1 MKPCPNLYTATLAE
15 LVAWYNEHS
24 GKNPIKAFRGR
35 AQAQER
41 CGALLIGAEEPEETE
56 AAHSELAAQLEAANK
71 PAATKTDSD
80 SNLVHL
86 KQLCF
91 DLDLEPRIAR
101 RRLRKALGLVGTGQ
115 RWAWEPDSPELA
127 RVRTVLAGTMPSADP
142 EAANAAL
149 DLPPDAMDDETH

>member
-1 MKPCPNLYTATLAE
+1 MKPCPNLHTATLAE

-24 GKNPIKAFRGR
+24 GRDPIKAFRNR

-41 CGALLIGAEEPEETE
+41 CTALLIDQETPEERE
-56 AAHSELAAQLEAANK
+56 AAHSDLAAQVEAANK
-71 PAATKTDSD
+71 PASKADAASD

-101 RRLRKALGLVGTGQ
+101 RRLRKALGNVGTGQ

-127 RVRTVLAGTMPSADP
+127 KVRTVLAGTMPSADP
-142 EAANAAL
+142 EALSAEDQEAL
-149 DLPPDAMDDETH
+149 AEE

>member
-1 MKPCPNLYTATLAE
+1 MAILGEQETPE
-15 LVAWYNEHS
+15 E
-24 GKNPIKAFRGR
+24 RDE

-41 CGALLIGAEEPEETE
+41 CAALLIGQETPEERDE
-56 AAHSELAAQLEAANK
+56 AHADLSAASQLEAANK
-71 PAATKTDSD
+71 PAAKTDSD

-91 DLDLEPRIAR
+91 DLDLEPRTAR
-101 RRLRKALGLVGTGQ
+101 RRLRKALGNVGTGQ

-142 EAANAAL
+142 EALSAEDREFLA
-149 DLPPDAMDDETH
+149 EE

>member
-1 MKPCPNLYTATLAE
+1 MKPCPNLHTATLAE

-24 GKNPIKAFRGR
+24 GRDPIKAFRNR

-41 CGALLIGAEEPEETE
+41 CTALLIGQEEPEETE
-56 AAHSELAAQLEAANK
+56 AAHADLSAASQLEAANK
-71 PAATKTDSD
+71 PAAKADPD

-101 RRLRKALGLVGTGQ
+101 RRLRKALGNVGTGQ

-127 RVRTVLAGTMPSADP
+127 KVRTVLTGTMPSTDP
-142 EAANAAL
+142 EAPSA
-149 DLPPDAMDDETH
+149 EE

>member
-1 MKPCPNLYTATLAE
+1 MKPCPNLHTATLAE

-24 GKNPIKAFRGR
+24 GKDPIKAFRNRG
-35 AQAQER
+35 QAQER
-41 CGALLIGAEEPEETE
+41 CMAILGEQETPEERDE
-56 AAHSELAAQLEAANK
+56 AHADLSAASQLEAANK
-71 PAATKTDSD
+71 PAAKADPD

-101 RRLRKALGLVGTGQ
+101 RRLRKALGNVGTGQ

-127 RVRTVLAGTMPSADP
+127 QVRTVLAGTMPSEDP
-142 EAANAAL
+142 EAPSAEDQEAL
-149 DLPPDAMDDETH
+149 AEE

>member
-1 MKPCPNLYTATLAE
+1 MKPCPNLHTATLAE

-24 GKNPIKAFRGR
+24 GRDPIKSFRNR

-41 CGALLIGAEEPEETE
+41 CMALLGEQETPEERDE
-56 AAHSELAAQLEAANK
+56 AHSNLVAQVEAANK
-71 PAATKTDSD
+71 PAAKADAAD

-86 KQLCF
+86 KQICF

-101 RRLRKALGLVGTGQ
+101 RRLRKALGNVGTGH

-127 RVRTVLAGTMPSADP
+127 KVRTVLAGPPPAADP
-142 EAANAAL
+142 EALAT
-149 DLPPDAMDDETH
+149 EE

>member
-1 MKPCPNLYTATLAE
+1 MKPCPNLHTATLAE

-24 GKNPIKAFRGR
+24 GKDPLKAFRNR

-41 CGALLIGAEEPEETE
+41 CMAILGEQETPEERDE
-56 AAHSELAAQLEAANK
+56 AHSNLAAQVEAANK
-71 PAATKTDSD
+71 PAAKADAAD

-101 RRLRKALGLVGTGQ
+101 RRLRKALGNVGTGQ
-115 RWAWEPDSPELA
+115 RWAWEPDSLELA
-127 RVRTVLAGTMPSADP
+127 KVRTVLAGTMPSTDP
-142 EAANAAL
+142 EAPSAKDQEAL
-149 DLPPDAMDDETH
+149 AEE

>member
-1 MKPCPNLYTATLAE
+1 MKPCPNLHTATLAD

-24 GKNPIKAFRGR
+24 GKNHIKAFRNR

-41 CGALLIGAEEPEETE
+41 CMAILGEQETPEERDE
-56 AAHSELAAQLEAANK
+56 AHADLSAASQLEAANK
-71 PAATKTDSD
+71 LAAKTDPD

-101 RRLRKALGLVGTGQ
+101 RRLRKALGNVGTGQ

-127 RVRTVLAGTMPSADP
+127 KVRTVLAGTMPSADP
-142 EAANAAL
+142 EALSA
-149 DLPPDAMDDETH
+149 EE

>member
-1 MKPCPNLYTATLAE
+1 MKPCPNLHTATLAE

-24 GKNPIKAFRGR
+24 GKDPIKAFRNR

-41 CGALLIGAEEPEETE
+41 CAALLIDQETPEERDE
-56 AAHSELAAQLEAANK
+56 AHSELVAQVEAANK
-71 PAATKTDSD
+71 PADKAAAASD

-101 RRLRKALGLVGTGQ
+101 RRLRKALSNVGTGQ

-127 RVRTVLAGTMPSADP
+127 QVRTVLAGTMPSADP
-142 EAANAAL
+142 EALSAEDQEFLA
-149 DLPPDAMDDETH
+149 EE

>member
-1 MKPCPNLYTATLAE
+1 MKPCPNLHTATLAE

-24 GKNPIKAFRGR
+24 GRDPIRAFRNR

-41 CGALLIGAEEPEETE
+41 CMAILGEQETPEERE
-56 AAHSELAAQLEAANK
+56 AAHSNLAAQVEAANK
-71 PAATKTDSD
+71 PDASA

-101 RRLRKALGLVGTGQ
+101 RRLRKALGNVGTGQ
-115 RWAWEPDSPELA
+115 RWAWEPNCPELA
-127 RVRTVLAGTMPSADP
+127 KVRTVLAGTTPSA
-142 EAANAAL
+142 E
-149 DLPPDAMDDETH
+149 E

>member
-1 MKPCPNLYTATLAE
+1 MKPCPNLHTATLAE

-24 GKNPIKAFRGR
+24 ERDPIKAFRNR

-41 CGALLIGAEEPEETE
+41 CMAILGEQETPEERE
-56 AAHSELAAQLEAANK
+56 AAHSDLAAQVEAANK
-71 PAATKTDSD
+71 PAAKADAAD

-101 RRLRKALGLVGTGQ
+101 RRLRKALGNVGTGQ

-127 RVRTVLAGTMPSADP
+127 KVRTVLAGTLPSADP
-142 EAANAAL
+142 EAL
-149 DLPPDAMDDETH
+149 TEE

>member
-1 MKPCPNLYTATLAE
+1 MKPCPNLHSAALAD

-24 GKNPIKAFRGR
+24 GRDPIKAFRNR

-41 CGALLIGAEEPEETE
+41 CMAILGEQETPEERDE
-56 AAHSELAAQLEAANK
+56 AHADLVAQVEAANK
-71 PAATKTDSD
+71 PAAKADASD

-86 KQLCF
+86 KQICF

-101 RRLRKALGLVGTGQ
+101 RRLRKALGNVGTGQ

-127 RVRTVLAGTMPSADP
+127 KVRTVLAGTMPSTDP
-142 EAANAAL
+142 EALSAEDQEAL
-149 DLPPDAMDDETH
+149 AEE